1 MTLTTMQLVLPS
13 EDSPPVADNEVMDI
27 PQPKPQTTSHDTT
40 TKNNGQPDIQQPNPS
55 LSLEGRERTKK
66 CQQSKE
72 TQDGTTDTSKVHTS
86 GLTELDINSLLELI
100 QMDDGFEE
108 KSMPQHVK
116 VAKAIV
122 AMRDASQSEEWSN
135 LL

>member
-1 MTLTTMQLVLPS
+1 
-13 EDSPPVADNEVMDI
+13 
-27 PQPKPQTTSHDTT
+27 
-40 TKNNGQPDIQQPNPS
+40 
-55 LSLEGRERTKK
+55 
-66 CQQSKE
+66 
-72 TQDGTTDTSKVHTS
+72 VHTS

>member
-1 MTLTTMQLVLPS
+1 M
-13 EDSPPVADNEVMDI
+13 
-27 PQPKPQTTSHDTT
+27 
-40 TKNNGQPDIQQPNPS
+40 
-55 LSLEGRERTKK
+55 
-66 CQQSKE
+66 
-72 TQDGTTDTSKVHTS
+72 HTS

-108 KSMPQHVK
+108 KSMPQHAK

>member
-1 MTLTTMQLVLPS
+1 M
-13 EDSPPVADNEVMDI
+13 
-27 PQPKPQTTSHDTT
+27 
-40 TKNNGQPDIQQPNPS
+40 
-55 LSLEGRERTKK
+55 
-66 CQQSKE
+66 
-72 TQDGTTDTSKVHTS
+72 HTS

-108 KSMPQHVK
+108 KSMPQHAK

-135 LL
+135 LLRGVIILTMCLDFLNGNVSESHT